1 MANDTIRQAMAARRV
16 GAFPDAVAVPVRGMA
31 PPAMAQPFPA
41 TEAFPGKPQPTVGT
55 APAATTVGV
64 DQNGRSL
71 AFPDAG
77 PNVSGARVV
86 TPFQSTGTTIATTT
100 TTIAQ
105 ARAAARARSA
115 K

>member
-1 MANDTIRQAMAARRV
+1 MAGVRV
-16 GAFPDAVAVPVRGMA
+16 GNAAASPATRRGMA
-31 PPAMAQPFPA
+31 PPVMAQPFPA

-71 AFPDAG
+71 EFADAG
-77 PNVSGARVV
+77 PNVSGAPARVV
-86 TPFQSTGTTIATTT
+86 TPFQSTGTTTI

-105 ARAAARARSA
+105 ARAAARVRSV